1 MHIILIRLCQMQNN
15 NEEGIAAAKYS
26 MTTVALQSMLEMFS
40 RKVQQQVKWT
50 IFDKRNRS
58 LRLPDYLVR
67 V

>member
-1 MHIILIRLCQMQNN
+1 MQNN